1 MNLNVSKEFF
11 DDVKESFLQLNEN
24 SRLDPEIKEV
34 VLRWQKSPLLDKI
47 VPRWSCQGH
56 SDTHSDSDYYIIFC
70 TQDDGADILYD
81 IFDEFCSLEHNCA
94 GWNYSV
100 IKLIH
105 QNHKKAEP
113 HIEIGRYSEGHQE
126 TINYMKALWLAKLQ
140 EIEDNHEQYK

>member
-56 SDTHSDSDYYIIFC
+56 SDKNSDSDYYIIFC

-81 IFDEFCSLEHNCA
+81 IFDEFCKSA
-94 GWNYSV
+94 SWNYRV

-105 QNHKKAEP
+105 QNHLVAEP
-113 HIEIGRYSEGHQE
+113 HIEIGRYTEGHQE
-126 TINYMKALWLAKLQ
+126 TMNHMKALWLAKLQ